1 MARVKCTGFSAPSIS
16 CGHLERA
23 LTLNPN
29 DVRIV
34 CQMGELATFLG
45 RPEEG
50 EHWVRRAMRL
60 NPYSMPRSWLTVT
73 VKEPPDEAM
82 DGSQL
87 TLI

>member
-1 MARVKCTGFSAPSIS
+1 
-16 CGHLERA
+16 
-23 LTLNPN
+23 
-29 DVRIV
+29 
-34 CQMGELATFLG
+34 MGELATFLG